1 MRLVS
6 VFPYAYIVAWML
18 LAFLPY
24 VYYSTKAY
32 VALKNVSFDEK
43 GKLQSYGWL
52 AGDMNQETF
61 ALNPGYDWYEES
73 VVGSEM
79 VNGKDIL
86 SKFTFEVDG
95 DTATSDLFGMG
106 LVFRKAK

>member
-32 VALKNVSFDEK
+32 VALQFFLAIFAFSYTVYFVANY
-43 GKLQSYGWL
+43 KLIPFKWV
-52 AGDMNQETF
+52 MTNIF
-61 ALNPGYDWYEES
+61 
-73 VVGSEM
+73 
-79 VNGKDIL
+79 
-86 SKFTFEVDG
+86 
-95 DTATSDLFGMG
+95 
-106 LVFRKAK
+106 